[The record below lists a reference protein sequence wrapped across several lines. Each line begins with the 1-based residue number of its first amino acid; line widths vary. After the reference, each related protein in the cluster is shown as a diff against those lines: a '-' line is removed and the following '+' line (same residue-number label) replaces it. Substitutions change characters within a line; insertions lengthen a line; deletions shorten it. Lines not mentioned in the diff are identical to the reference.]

1 MMSMLKVLAQSGVG
15 LWPDGN
21 FFRVFELKVDE
32 NFKISQTQVE
42 ISFFKINFA
51 WMEENPQKLD
61 YFLKKGLV
69 D

>member
-1 MMSMLKVLAQSGVG
+1 MMSMLKVLAQSGGG

-42 ISFFKINFA
+42 ISFFKINLKY
-51 WMEENPQKLD
+51 EIRN
-61 YFLKKGLV
+61 FLFEF
-69 D
+69 

>member
-1 MMSMLKVLAQSGVG
+1 MMSMLKVLAQSGGG

-42 ISFFKINFA
+42 ISFFKINIHII
-51 WMEENPQKLD
+51 
-61 YFLKKGLV
+61 
-69 D
+69 